1 MAVRLN
7 NHLTKAQLKLLKD
20 KLQEDAERIR
30 NNFQIKKQ
38 EYGNTEIAGGAK
50 DEVDSAN
57 DNILLSADMR
67 FSNRESLYFKK
78 VMKSLSKIET
88 EGYGMCDDCGGEIS
102 FQRLMAR
109 PTSEM
114 CIVCKEESEKE
125 ENQNFFERRS
135 KYLGREMNVSS
146 AIG

>member
-135 KYLGREMNVSS
+135 KSLGREMNVSS